1 MTLLVSTAPL
11 SVSVCLSEVRAGER
25 QAEGVS
31 RLGRVVGRV
40 SLEFHKLS
48 FERDSENSR
57 IKPLNLWQALCSLKE
72 G

>member
-1 MTLLVSTAPL
+1 MTLLVSPAPL
-11 SVSVCLSEVRAGER
+11 SVCLSEVRAGEQ
-25 QAEGVS
+25 QAEGGS